1 MELDKRVLQSDTFS
15 EMPASAKALYLLAI
29 LTADE
34 NGICQPLTL
43 KKQYRLSNNDIMIL
57 KQLGYFKD
65 IAIGTKVITE
75 YTNSTFKKV
84 DEDLLKYD
92 FDKE

>member
-1 MELDKRVLQSDTFS
+1 
-15 EMPASAKALYLLAI
+15 MPASAKALYLLAI

-43 KKQYRLSNNDIMIL
+43 KKQNRLSNNDIMIL

>member
-43 KKQYRLSNNDIMIL
+43 KK
-57 KQLGYFKD
+57 
-65 IAIGTKVITE
+65 
-75 YTNSTFKKV
+75 
-84 DEDLLKYD
+84 
-92 FDKE
+92 